1 MAWCAEGD
9 DGLSGWRTR
18 SPDEIGEILERA
30 YGLQR
35 RDVVDRCHRGFQRVA
50 ACLAADDLALAG
62 IEALMLRLPS
72 IDDAGMSKLARGGAL
87 TKGGDSSSDEL
98 RLPAGQPGGG
108 QWTAGGESD
117 APPPP
122 PPRQPSSAAHHG
134 PNGGMAAEP
143 PGGQSRTQNVNGFR
157 PDGAGGFVFFIPSVS
172 AGQDIRPTE
181 VHTLDA
187 TAFQVGWD
195 SAGLIQL
202 RDAKGNVYPVEGNLP
217 AIEQFNATTGRA
229 LGVSIRAFPAVR
241 PSSPDPVS
249 PLVDLSNTAAGALVD
264 AATWLQQ
271 PATYVPIAPEI
282 AAGDPEF
289 PMGAAWVETTDPN
302 AFREWR
308 PVSNLEVA
316 ADVLSIVGAL
326 APVVRAPATGDAAVQ
341 VVGQS
346 QRVAAQIARNTPGVA
361 TVSGKLNSATGNW
374 LRAGVPTPIPS
385 QVGNPLIGQRFKTF
399 AELRASVWKGVADN
413 LQLSQPFARQNLS
426 NMERGYAPFPPKDF
440 QTNTSGAGLRFNLHH
455 DIPIE
460 EGGDVYD
467 LGNLRIADPRTHYA
481 IHYETLKRLLEGEMS
496 KLSRRDRLLE
506 LMNIIMCR
514 TGATSEEVDQALLRF
529 CANCPDP
536 AGAMDLVVEDLTPRT
551 DEELVDFALAM
562 PVRDA
567 RDLPFSEL
575 LPSHP
580 LRYMRP
586 EE

>member
-1 MAWCAEGD
+1 MALEPSQMYRLVPRGGPGLTCDSKGAALGGIPVAWWSGGE
-9 DGLSGWRTR
+9 DGQSRWRTR
-18 SPDEIGEILERA
+18 SPDEVGEILERA

-35 RDVVDRCHRGFQRVA
+35 RDVVVRCHRGFQRVA

-72 IDDAGMSKLARGGAL
+72 IDDAGMSKLARVGAL

-134 PNGGMAAEP
+134 PNGSMAAEP

-195 SAGLIQL
+195 FAGLIQL

-229 LGVSIRAFPAVR
+229 LGVSIRAFPAVQ
-241 PSSPDPVS
+241 PSSPDPVAT
-249 PLVDLSNTAAGALVD
+249 LVDFSNTAADALVD
-264 AATWLQQ
+264 AATRLQQ
-271 PATYVPIAPEI
+271 PFTYVPIAPEI
-282 AAGDPEF
+282 AAGEPDF
-289 PMGAAWVETTDPN
+289 PMGAASVETTDPN

-308 PVSNLEVA
+308 PVSNLEVV

-326 APVVRAPATGDAAVQ
+326 APVVRAPAAGDAAVQ

-385 QVGNPLIGQRFKTF
+385 HVGNPLIGQRFNTF

-413 LQLSQPFARQNLS
+413 LQLSQPFTRQNLS
-426 NMERGYAPFPPKDF
+426 NMERGYAPFTPKDF
-440 QTNTSGAGLRFNLHH
+440 QTNTSDAGVRFNLHH
-455 DIPIE
+455 EIPIE

-481 IHYETLKRLLEGEMS
+481 IHYETLKSSTGG
-496 KLSRRDRLLE
+496 RDVQT
-506 LMNIIMCR
+506 I
-514 TGATSEEVDQALLRF
+514 A
-529 CANCPDP
+529 
-536 AGAMDLVVEDLTPRT
+536 PRST
-551 DEELVDFALAM
+551 A
-562 PVRDA
+562 
-567 RDLPFSEL
+567 
-575 LPSHP
+575 
-580 LRYMRP
+580 
-586 EE
+586 